1 VRLLSINITPEAPFC
16 REGGATGPVVHTV
29 LLLRISWP
37 TLALALA
44 GCSSHPSGTLQL
56 VSTEGAATFDG
67 VTTWS
72 VQWVDSSDVSHPL
85 ASVPATA
92 STIDLGSL
100 DENSIGMIEVSGL
113 DGNGHTLVFGSTI
126 PIQFGAVD
134 GLTIQLF
141 VQRTGALAALP
152 GPLTDGREA
161 PVLALIGGRY
171 LFVGGGTDAMLALTT
186 QLYDFA
192 SLSPLPS
199 PPTLALAARS
209 VAFVGTAGWIV
220 GPAGTPPVTAAS
232 EFDFASGTPTAVTAP
247 SGAPFTFDDV
257 AGGVTVSA
265 TDGSGAQFIVGGT
278 RTTGTAATAATTAV
292 LEIDSSGTLSWLVTR
307 YPRWGAAATW
317 VDAVGLVVAGGS
329 ASAPGVEILDPTMQ
343 TNSRPLDGYPSDPSV
358 SSGATTLDDVRTV
371 LLAGGVLP
379 DGSDAGVRTVDL
391 SCQGTCAA
399 VPWSALPEPLTATQ
413 AFAIA
418 PLTAGGISRGAT
430 VVGTDGSGT
439 THVFVVTSADATERP
454 TSIAHRNARAVPS
467 PVGPRG
473 SILLFGGADAV
484 ESFVPVLL

>member
-1 VRLLSINITPEAPFC
+1 M
-16 REGGATGPVVHTV
+16 VHTV
-29 LLLRISWP
+29 LVTRMSWP
-37 TLALALA
+37 VLALALA

-56 VSTEGAATFDG
+56 VSTEGSATFDG
-67 VTTWS
+67 VATLS

-85 ASVPATA
+85 ASVPATT

-100 DENSIGMIEVSGL
+100 DENSVGMIEVSGL
-113 DGNGHTLVFGSTI
+113 DGSGHTLVFGSTI
-126 PIQFGAVD
+126 PIQFGDVD

-152 GPLTDGREA
+152 SPLTDGRES

-171 LFVGGGTDAMLALTT
+171 LFVGGGTDTTLALAT

-199 PPTLALAARS
+199 PPTLAVTPQSL
-209 VAFVGTAGWIV
+209 AFVGTAGWIV
-220 GPAGTPPVTAAS
+220 GPSGTPAVTTAS
-232 EFDFASGTPTAVTAP
+232 EFDFAAGTATAVTAP
-247 SGAPFTFDDV
+247 SGGPFTFDDI
-257 AGGVTVSA
+257 AGGATVSA

-278 RTTGTAATAATTAV
+278 RTTGTATSAATTAV
-292 LEIDSSGTLSWLVTR
+292 LEIDSTGALSWLTTK

-371 LLAGGVLP
+371 LLAGGVQP

-391 SCQGTCAA
+391 SCQAACAA
-399 VPWSALPEPLTATQ
+399 VPWTALPEPLTATQ

-418 PLTAGGISRGAT
+418 PLGAGAVSRSAT

-439 THVFVVTSADATERP
+439 THVFVVASAQATEEP
-454 TSIAHRNARAVPS
+454 TAVAHRNARAVPS

-473 SILLFGGADAV
+473 SILLFGGADTV
-484 ESFVPVLL
+484 ESFVPVLE